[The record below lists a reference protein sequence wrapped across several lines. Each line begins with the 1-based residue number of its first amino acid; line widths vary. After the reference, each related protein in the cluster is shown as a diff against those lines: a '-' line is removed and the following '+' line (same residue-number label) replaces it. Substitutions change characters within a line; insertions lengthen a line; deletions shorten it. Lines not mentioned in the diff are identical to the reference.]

1 MIGRF
6 ILLTASAGGW
16 WVLRAGLPWLR
27 GTKAYVFAFSLIVM
41 DLTKEAAT
49 ASTAGEITAPV
60 NQFAV
65 MTNYP
70 DASFRAVP
78 RTGLDTLFA
87 VAWADRRKAHG
98 EGPGACDG
106 HVRDLQSAIKKLR
119 KVA

>member
-16 WVLRAGLPWLR
+16 WVLRAACR
-27 GTKAYVFAFSLIVM
+27 GSVAPRRTSSAFSLIVM

-60 NQFAV
+60 NQFSV

-70 DASFRAVP
+70 DASFRAVA